1 MKIGLG
7 SGKRRSVRSTFY
19 ILGIFF
25 IFLGGIFF
33 GAGCGVIVSDI
44 NFKKTADKT
53 QAVILEIE
61 RYTYRS
67 GGKNKTRGHVT
78 IAYEVNGKDYVQELS
93 EYNSSMRKGEEID
106 IYYNPDDPNDFRT
119 CSLTIP
125 VVFMG
130 IGGLFMALGAVF
142 VATNIISAKRRKDL
156 MENGD
161 ALTGTITAVNMN
173 RSVRINGRHP
183 YKAECEVIDPFSSEK
198 YLYSSQNVT
207 NDISYLIGRE
217 VTVYVDKNDKSK
229 YFVDIFELEKR
240 YMEENNI
247 HDYR

>member
-1 MKIGLG
+1 MKLRLG
-7 SGKRRSVRSTFY
+7 SRKRRSVRSTLY

-25 IFLGGIFF
+25 ILFGGIFF
-33 GAGCGVIVSDI
+33 GIGCGVLVSDM

-53 QAVILEIE
+53 QAIILEIE

-67 GGKNKTRGHVT
+67 GGKTKTGRHVT

-93 EYNSSMRKGEEID
+93 EYNSSMRKGGEIG

-119 CSLTIP
+119 CSLTMP
-125 VVFMG
+125 AVFMG
-130 IGGLFMALGAVF
+130 VGGFFMVLGSAF
-142 VATNIISAKRRKDL
+142 VISNIIYAKRRKDL

-161 ALTGTITAVNMN
+161 VLTGTITAVNIN
-173 RSVRINGRHP
+173 RAVRINGRHP

-207 NDISYLIGRE
+207 NDISDLVGRE
-217 VTVYVDKNDKSK
+217 VTVYVDKKDKSK